1 MDLKAIREMSGNMF
15 QQVRMTDDID
25 RARNMPKP
33 RGLRMGEYFRRI
45 LEGRPARIPAEPKM
59 RPAAG
64 S

>member
-25 RARNMPKP
+25 RARNTPKP
-33 RGLRMGEYFRRI
+33 RGLGMGEYFRRI
-45 LEGRPARIPAEPKM
+45 LKGRLARISAEPKM